1 VKLIEMERRL
11 LKAGLG
17 ALLALTGSDSFAGII
32 DAASHDHAKA
42 IGPDGLLPA
51 QLRLG
56 DNLVRY
62 LAGHPKRNTAA
73 NANVVVSPASL
84 AVILSFVDLGASP
97 ALRSA
102 IHQILGFKPVG
113 QGGMDGD
120 LKALRDGVAAIIG
133 QGGRDGPL
141 VLANLLAFDRTSKPR
156 QLALDGLSK
165 AGADVLVDD
174 LSDVKTVERINA
186 WVKRKTED
194 LIPSIL
200 DEAPESLGLVA
211 VNALYFKD
219 KWQTPFDV
227 AMTAPAKF
235 QLASG
240 KTADVDMMHSP
251 PAYFRFRQDDRFI
264 AVELD
269 YATSGF
275 GLVVVTTKSKPAVQ
289 SDLAAVSGWLSGRG
303 FTAGA
308 GEVALPKLSLEA
320 TEELLAPLDALGLR
334 TARLSRDALNGF
346 SPERLTISR
355 VVQKFD
361 LRLDEAGTEAAA
373 ATAVVTTRSLPM
385 PAPIKMTVDKPFVF
399 ALRDQK
405 AGFILFMGYVGT
417 PRA

>member
-1 VKLIEMERRL
+1 MDRRL
-11 LKAGLG
+11 LLKSGL
-17 ALLALTGSDSFAGII
+17 ALLLALTGSNSFAEIV

-42 IGPDGLLPA
+42 IGPDGLLRS

-56 DNLVRY
+56 DDLVRY
-62 LAGHPKRNTAA
+62 LAGHPKRNAAA
-73 NANVVVSPASL
+73 NAIVVVSPASL

-102 IHQILGFKPVG
+102 IHQVLGFRSSG
-113 QGGMDGD
+113 QGGLDGD
-120 LKALRDGVAAIIG
+120 LTALSDGVAAIIG
-133 QGGRDGPL
+133 QSGPNGPL
-141 VLANLLAFDRTSKPR
+141 VLANLLAFDRTTKPR

-174 LSDVKTVERINA
+174 LSNVKTVERINA

-200 DEAPESLGLVA
+200 GEAPESLGLVA

-227 AMTAPAKF
+227 ARTAPAKF
-235 QLASG
+235 QLGLG

-251 PAYFRFRQDDRFI
+251 PAHFRFRQDDRFI
-264 AVELD
+264 AAELD

-275 GLVVVTTKSKPAVQ
+275 TLVVVTTKSKPALQ
-289 SDLAAVSGWLSGRG
+289 SDFAAVSGWLSGVG
-303 FTAGA
+303 FAADA

-320 TEELLAPLDALGLR
+320 AEELLAPLDALGLR

-355 VVQKFD
+355 VVQKLD
-361 LRLDEAGTEAAA
+361 LRLDEGGTEAAA

-385 PAPIKMTVDKPFVF
+385 PAPIKMTVDKPFIF

-405 AGFILFMGYVGT
+405 AGLILFMGYVGT